1 MSMRTGLTLL
11 AAKRD
16 EGREQGVW
24 RRRFGSILTEL
35 AIWLP
40 LSIAA
45 GHVVLFTAWTT
56 WVSFTASSLMPDYTW
71 VGLRNYWAMTR
82 TANFQIAYV
91 NLLIFGFGFVLLT
104 MALGL
109 LLAIL
114 LDQRVR
120 GENVLRTIFLY
131 PLAVSFVVTG
141 TVWSWLLN
149 PGLGLQR
156 VVQNLGWQ
164 DFRFDW
170 LVQSDKAIY
179 TLIFAGVWQGA
190 GFAMALFLA
199 GLRSVD
205 ADLVKAAQID
215 GAGPWRT
222 YRRVLLPTIWP
233 IFITVFVILLR
244 SAITSF
250 DLVRALTGGG
260 PGISTMLPT
269 LVVYDFMFQRSE
281 LGRGSAA
288 AALIILALLFLVP
301 LGVVVVNSL
310 RSSREIAATSLI
322 GWPSH
327 LIFTNYGQAWNR
339 FCMAEHCW
347 GIEPYMLNSLTLAI
361 PATIISTLLG
371 ALAGYSISLWRFRG
385 DQFVF
390 GLVTLGIFLP
400 EQMKLIP
407 WVVVLRDLSLMN
419 TIAGLILIHTVQG
432 MSFTTLFCRNYYVG
446 IPQDLL
452 KAARIDGA
460 GFFRIFWRIILP
472 LSPPI
477 LIVTVIF
484 QFTGIWNEFLY
495 GVTFTSGG
503 QQPVT
508 AALIALSAAI
518 TSEPMYGEQSA
529 AVLIAALP
537 TLP

>member
-1 MSMRTGLTLL
+1 
-11 AAKRD
+11 
-16 EGREQGVW
+16 
-24 RRRFGSILTEL
+24 
-35 AIWLP
+35 
-40 LSIAA
+40 
-45 GHVVLFTAWTT
+45 
-56 WVSFTASSLMPDYTW
+56 
-71 VGLRNYWAMTR
+71 
-82 TANFQIAYV
+82 
-91 NLLIFGFGFVLLT
+91 
-104 MALGL
+104 
-109 LLAIL
+109 
-114 LDQRVR
+114 
-120 GENVLRTIFLY
+120 
-131 PLAVSFVVTG
+131 
-141 TVWSWLLN
+141 
-149 PGLGLQR
+149 
-156 VVQNLGWQ
+156 
-164 DFRFDW
+164 
-170 LVQSDKAIY
+170 
-179 TLIFAGVWQGA
+179 
-190 GFAMALFLA
+190 
-199 GLRSVD
+199 
-205 ADLVKAAQID
+205 
-215 GAGPWRT
+215 
-222 YRRVLLPTIWP
+222 
-233 IFITVFVILLR
+233 
-244 SAITSF
+244 
-250 DLVRALTGGG
+250 
-260 PGISTMLPT
+260 
-269 LVVYDFMFQRSE
+269 
-281 LGRGSAA
+281 
-288 AALIILALLFLVP
+288 LFLVP

-327 LIFTNYGQAWNR
+327 LIFSNYAQAWNK

-361 PATIISTLLG
+361 PATIVSTLLG

-390 GLVTLGIFLP
+390 GVVTLGIFLP

-407 WVVVLRDLSLMN
+407 WVIVLRDLSLMN
-419 TIAGLILIHTVQG
+419 TIAGLVLIHTVQG

-537 TLP
+537 TLLVYLFGGRYFLRGLTAGAVK